1 MNNSSIVAEH
11 TFRDGPSI
19 VNRWSAARELMASRK
34 FIPYV
39 ESEDFR
45 LGWTILLKGAA
56 TTEGLDRLLHI
67 DLIVRISSFVKR
79 LKLETATALR
89 AALEIPLP
97 SLNSVAA
104 SNELPRDAKA
114 AEIRENVA
122 TSLQYAN
129 DTWVY
134 NYIIESLAN
143 EDRSQRCRTK
153 LVECLASRT
162 PYLNSWMDD
171 LAGQESLRRLQRES
185 SSNAAAKR
193 LGDIAIALAHVVRQN
208 RARLDVTDST
218 GLKVAKFSNMMVYIT
233 REDKMPK
240 HLCFASLKTVG
251 LLDEILNVDLSL
263 IVEPKTYSFLDV
275 IRSWWQV
282 VPYPRVLFEALEPI
296 VLKLKTAI
304 IIRARFGQKSDALVG
319 HLATA
324 LGGRRETRKFLHSVA
339 DTHTELLPEIDD
351 WLRGRERIRG
361 TIDDAVTKTM
371 QGVATQAI
379 LTQVAPIVLLA
390 SESES
395 RVIGNNDERYGKLQ
409 SIVNHMAAFASNN
422 NIELFGDVGVLVEF
436 SSELHSTADGRIPT
450 EARVPILRSGV
461 RRRRVDGGFD
471 ILLKASVK

>member
-1 MNNSSIVAEH
+1 MKNSSIIAEQA
-11 TFRDGPSI
+11 FRDGPLI
-19 VNRWSAARELMASRK
+19 VNRWAAARELMASRR
-34 FIPYV
+34 FVPYV

-45 LGWTILLKGAA
+45 LGWTMLLKGAA

-79 LKLETATALR
+79 LKLETATALN
-89 AALEIPLP
+89 AALESPLP
-97 SLNSVAA
+97 SLNCVAA
-104 SNELPRDAKA
+104 SNELPRDAKP
-114 AEIRENVA
+114 AEIRENIA

-143 EDRSQRCRTK
+143 EDRSQRCRTR

-162 PYLNSWMDD
+162 PYLNAWMDD
-171 LAGQESLRRLQRES
+171 LTGQGSLRRLQRES
-185 SSNAAAKR
+185 NSNAAAKR
-193 LGDIAIALAHVVRQN
+193 LSDIAIALSHVVCHN
-208 RARLDVTDST
+208 RTRLDVTDST
-218 GLKVAKFSNMMVYIT
+218 GLKVARFANMMVHIT
-233 REDKMPK
+233 REDRVPK
-240 HLCFASLKTVG
+240 HLCSASVQTVG

-282 VPYPRVLFEALEPI
+282 VPYPKALFEALEPI

-304 IIRARFGQKSDALVG
+304 VIRARFGQKSDALVG

-324 LGGRRETRKFLHSVA
+324 LGGRRETRKFLQSVA
-339 DTHTELLPEIDD
+339 EAHTELLPEIDD

-371 QGVATQAI
+371 QGVADQAI
-379 LTQVAPIVLLA
+379 LTQVAPTILLA
-390 SESES
+390 SESENRS
-395 RVIGNNDERYGKLQ
+395 SNNSDEQYGELRA
-409 SIVNHMAAFASNN
+409 IVNHISTFASNN
-422 NIELFGDVGVLVEF
+422 NIELFGDVGVLVEY
-436 SSELHSTADGRIPT
+436 SSELHSTADRKIPT
-450 EARVPILRSGV
+450 EVRVRILRSGV